1 MKMEIDGAFLNFNI
15 SKKNKRHKDKY
26 ELPTHIFHDLMPFKV
41 REILLVSSVY
51 DAFIVEEE
59 GLISELVIWEYRHL
73 LLSSPPRVTHVTSG
87 MEAIEKV
94 KSNKYDLVITM
105 SKNIGMD
112 PFNFG
117 RKIKKICKDL
127 PIIIFATDN
136 ADLHFCQ
143 KNISKIGIDKAFFW
157 YGDTS
162 LFLAIIKYIEDA
174 INAPF
179 DTVKGYVQIILVIE
193 DSIRDYSSLLPVI
206 YSEIVKQ
213 TQRSISDDLNEIQRL
228 LRRKAR
234 PKIILAKDYEEGVK
248 LYDKYQKNILGII
261 SDVKF
266 PKNGMVNLT
275 AGIDFI
281 RYVKEKNPT
290 VPTLLQSSDS
300 NNRKNAEDIGAY
312 FIDKKS
318 HSLIKDIHDFLLK
331 FLGFGDFV
339 FYKPIKE
346 KIDEK
351 LEIGRASGLKEFEL
365 MLKKAPISSIL
376 YHSDRN
382 DFSNWLMAR
391 SEFKLAYKLRPQ
403 KVSDFKTLDLMRKF
417 LIKVFNDSRREKQ
430 LGIMTDFSKQKFEF
444 DSSYTKI
451 GGDSLGGKGRG
462 IAFIRT
468 LLYRSGIDIKYKN
481 VKITVPSTVAI
492 GTDLFDEFILEN
504 ELQYLANNKKNIS
517 DKEIAKIFINSKIP
531 KKLKQKL
538 TKVLTHFK
546 KPIAVRSSS
555 LLEDSQNHPFA
566 GLYSTYMIPNNNTD
580 NKIRLEQLCQA
591 IKLVYASVFYKE
603 AKVYIQST
611 SAKIDEE
618 KMAVI
623 IQELIGN
630 EYMGWF
636 FPTISGVAQSFNFY
650 PISYQKRE
658 DGLVSMAVG
667 LGYSVVG
674 GEQTLKFS
682 PKFPEIIPDFSSPS
696 SILKNS
702 QKELY
707 VLNTKKS
714 RFKLSEKEDS
724 TLEKINISDIAKYNV
739 LNNIA
744 STYDNNDGS
753 IRDYYSEDGPNVITF
768 AGILKYNSFPLSNI
782 LIDLLDEG
790 QKSMGSPIEIEFA
803 VNFDRGSKNPT
814 FSIIQIRPLI
824 ISKEQ
829 NQIKWK
835 EEEIEKEN
843 IFIKSN
849 KALGNGIIDNIKNIV
864 YVKPEK
870 FNSSKT
876 IEIAKEIEAINAN
889 LDQIPYILIGPGR
902 WGTQDRFLGIP
913 VKWSYISNVKIIVEA
928 NFNTFNIKPSQG
940 THFFQNIISK
950 DVGYIN
956 TNLNVNDTYI
966 DWEWL
971 KKQKAVNELNY
982 VKHIKLIKPLKVKL
996 DGRQGRAIILNK

>member
-1 MKMEIDGAFLNFNI
+1 
-15 SKKNKRHKDKY
+15 
-26 ELPTHIFHDLMPFKV
+26 
-41 REILLVSSVY
+41 
-51 DAFIVEEE
+51 
-59 GLISELVIWEYRHL
+59 
-73 LLSSPPRVTHVTSG
+73 
-87 MEAIEKV
+87 
-94 KSNKYDLVITM
+94 
-105 SKNIGMD
+105 
-112 PFNFG
+112 
-117 RKIKKICKDL
+117 
-127 PIIIFATDN
+127 
-136 ADLHFCQ
+136 
-143 KNISKIGIDKAFFW
+143 
-157 YGDTS
+157 
-162 LFLAIIKYIEDA
+162 
-174 INAPF
+174 
-179 DTVKGYVQIILVIE
+179 
-193 DSIRDYSSLLPVI
+193 
-206 YSEIVKQ
+206 
-213 TQRSISDDLNEIQRL
+213 
-228 LRRKAR
+228 
-234 PKIILAKDYEEGVK
+234 
-248 LYDKYQKNILGII
+248 
-261 SDVKF
+261 
-266 PKNGMVNLT
+266 
-275 AGIDFI
+275 
-281 RYVKEKNPT
+281 
-290 VPTLLQSSDS
+290 
-300 NNRKNAEDIGAY
+300 
-312 FIDKKS
+312 
-318 HSLIKDIHDFLLK
+318 
-331 FLGFGDFV
+331 
-339 FYKPIKE
+339 
-346 KIDEK
+346 

-538 TKVLTHFK
+538 TKVLIHFK

-667 LGYSVVG
+667 LGYTVVG

-928 NFNTFNIKPSQG
+928 NFNAFNIKPSQG

>member
-1 MKMEIDGAFLNFNI
+1 MNFNI

-266 PKNGMVNLT
+266 PRNGMVNLT

-876 IEIAKEIEAINAN
+876 IEIAKEIEDINAN

-928 NFNTFNIKPSQG
+928 NFNAFNIKPSQG